1 LVVIRPV
8 ADRQVIV
15 AASKSALRCGIR
27 SGMTLTQARAL
38 FAGVLHAEHQ
48 PPRDRRALEALGRWM
63 TRFTPA
69 VTLGCDTG
77 VPPVRGAAA
86 DGRSPT
92 SQHNSH
98 GRDARLTV
106 GLFLDVTGGEHLF
119 GGIESLVRQ
128 VRESLARM
136 RVDARV
142 AAAPTPGAAWA
153 LAFGGAGDGMVVS
166 EDELE
171 SALAP
176 LPPVALRI
184 DDELAESLH
193 HLGLS
198 TIGQVMA
205 LPREVLPA
213 RFGTALSLRLDQALG
228 RVDEPLV
235 PLEYQPP
242 LEARMDFD
250 GVVSALEAVW
260 AVFRELVGRVIGQL
274 ARMGRGARRVEVEFF
289 RDGLPPVRRSI
300 LLSRA
305 SRDPVNLFNLFRCA
319 AEDLVAP
326 QQPRSRLRGRRPGQ
340 QVAPTRVEQL
350 QSDGFVGMRLTVP
363 LHEPLGD
370 EQVRLLGHEDYA
382 GQLELDRLIER
393 LRVRLGEE
401 AVVRAELVEAY
412 VPERAWRVGEIVEE
426 EDRGWRIEDRKGKD
440 RPPLPSIFYPPS
452 SSSSR
457 PLHLLPRPE
466 EIRVMVSPSDD
477 REGRPVMFAHD
488 GTVRRAVHC
497 VGPERIAGQWWDGHD
512 KTRDYFD
519 VQDEQGR
526 RFWVFRVAE
535 TGKWYLHGS
544 W

>member
-1 LVVIRPV
+1 
-8 ADRQVIV
+8 
-15 AASKSALRCGIR
+15 
-27 SGMTLTQARAL
+27 MTLTQARAL
-38 FAGVLHAEHQ
+38 FAGVRHAEHD
-48 PPRDRRALEALGRWM
+48 PKRDRKALEALGRWM
-63 TRFTPA
+63 TRFTPSVA
-69 VTLGCDTG
+69 LAFDTAQT
-77 VPPVRGAAA
+77 PI
-86 DGRSPT
+86 
-92 SQHNSH
+92 
-98 GRDARLTV
+98 TV

-119 GGIESLVRQ
+119 GGIEHLVQQ
-128 VRESLARM
+128 VAASLARM

-153 LAFGGAGDGMVVS
+153 LAFGGTRDGMVVS
-166 EDELE
+166 EEELE

-176 LPPVALRI
+176 LPPVSLRI
-184 DDELAESLH
+184 DDALAESLH
-193 HLGLS
+193 HLGLA
-198 TIGQVMA
+198 TIAQVMA

-235 PLEYQPP
+235 PLEYRPP

-250 GVVSALEAVW
+250 GVVSSLEAVW

-289 RDGLPPVRRSI
+289 RDSLAPVRRSI

-340 QVAPTRVEQL
+340 QVAPTRVEHL

-370 EQVRLLGHEDYA
+370 EQVRLLGHEEYA
-382 GQLELDRLIER
+382 GQRELDRLIER

-412 VPERAWRVGEIVEE
+412 VPERAWGWEE
-426 EDRGWRIEDRKGKD
+426 EETRGQGDKGTRGRGK
-440 RPPLPSIFYPPS
+440 RSPLSPYLPASLSPCFSSI
-452 SSSSR
+452 R

-488 GTVRRAVHC
+488 GAVHRAVHC

>member
-1 LVVIRPV
+1 M
-8 ADRQVIV
+8 IV
-15 AASKSALRCGIR
+15 AASRSARAAGIR
-27 SGMTLTQARAL
+27 PGMTLTQARAL
-38 FAGVLHAEHQ
+38 CAGVLHVEHE
-48 PPRDRRALEALGRWM
+48 PPRDRRALEVLGRWM
-63 TRFTPA
+63 TRFTPTVA
-69 VTLGCDTG
+69 IQCGTG
-77 VPPVRGAAA
+77 DPPVSEK
-86 DGRSPT
+86 D
-92 SQHNSH
+92 H
-98 GRDARLTV
+98 GQVAHATL
-106 GLFLDVTGGEHLF
+106 LLDVTGGEHLF
-119 GGIESLVRQ
+119 GGIHNLVRQ
-128 VRESLARM
+128 VAASLARM

-153 LAFGGAGDGMVVS
+153 LAFGARDGIVVS
-166 EDELE
+166 GEELE
-171 SALAP
+171 AALAP
-176 LPPVALRI
+176 LPPLSLRI
-184 DDELAESLH
+184 DDALAESLH

-198 TIGQVMA
+198 TVGQVMA

-250 GVVSALEAVW
+250 GVVSSLEAVW
-260 AVFRELVGRVIGQL
+260 AVFRELIGRVIGRL
-274 ARMGRGARRVEVEFF
+274 ARQGRGARRVEVEFF
-289 RDGLPPVRRSI
+289 RDGLPPVKRSI

-319 AEDLVAP
+319 AEELVAP
-326 QQPRSRLRGRRPGQ
+326 PQPQPRSRLRGRRPGGP

-412 VPERAWRVGEIVEE
+412 VPERAWKLGEETGGQG
-426 EDRGWRIEDRKGKD
+426 DKGTRGRGK
-440 RPPLPSIFYPPS
+440 RLSLSPCPPVPLSPCLPSV
-452 SSSSR
+452 R
-457 PLHLLPRPE
+457 PLHLLPHPAE
-466 EIRVMVSPSDD
+466 VRVMVSPSDD
-477 REGRPVMFAHD
+477 REGRPVMFSHD
-488 GTVRRAVHC
+488 GAVHRARHC